1 MITIQ
6 ALTARGNNARGD
18 AVLDYLLDTE
28 RLTAYYLGEA
38 GMEQQT
44 LRWRGKG
51 AEALG
56 LDGEPTREQMQQL
69 ARGFAPDG
77 TALCRN
83 AGAEAQRTVKRD
95 RNGEVVLDANG
106 KPVEHWRGGHR
117 VGFDLTCSAPK
128 SVSVLMALSETEERG
143 LIVVPVACA
152 GICAP

>member
-38 GMEQQT
+38 GMEEQT

-51 AEALG
+51 AAALG

-95 RNGEVVLDANG
+95 EGGDG
-106 KPVEHWRGGHR
+106 DGGHEGLDIA
-117 VGFDLTCSAPK
+117 VEAGGDAAPVLEAAEHAFDDI
-128 SVSVLMALSETEERG
+128 ALAVYRTPPARAALRG
-143 LIVVPVACA
+143 
-152 GICAP
+152 